1 MPLVFDAVDHGV
13 PAFPGPPEQPPVEPF
28 QRDQLEPERRQALRQ
43 QRAVGIPMQD
53 EPAVHPQVAQG
64 EELGFPQIEA
74 FRPTVPEPFHAPAG
88 VAVPPIAV
96 THVHLCPDA
105 RVHDIVADFFE
116 RTGNGP
122 VVAGQIAGAGLHE
135 GAVFAVE
142 DIHGPVLRQPA
153 AVGAVNPRR
162 PVREERGPLAH
173 VARSRC
179 GIEDA
184 EEGGDAFSEHVAHQN
199 TTCHDLMP
207 SPPRFSMAA
216 I

>member
-1 MPLVFDAVDHGV
+1 MYTTLLQIFLSA
-13 PAFPGPPEQPPVEPF
+13 PETAPS
-28 QRDQLEPERRQALRQ
+28 LRARS
-43 QRAVGIPMQD
+43 RAP
-53 EPAVHPQVAQG
+53 
-64 EELGFPQIEA
+64 
-74 FRPTVPEPFHAPAG
+74 
-88 VAVPPIAV
+88 
-96 THVHLCPDA
+96 
-105 RVHDIVADFFE
+105 
-116 RTGNGP
+116 
-122 VVAGQIAGAGLHE
+122 GLHE

-142 DIHGPVLRQPA
+142 NVHWPVLRQPA

-162 PVREERGPLAH
+162 PVGEERGPLAH

>member
-1 MPLVFDAVDHGV
+1 
-13 PAFPGPPEQPPVEPF
+13 
-28 QRDQLEPERRQALRQ
+28 
-43 QRAVGIPMQD
+43 MQD